1 MSCRRYSQPAPKTR
15 QAVAQTA
22 TRQREA
28 LVPFQPKETNFRVRQ
43 LAEKDFRGVSSQK
56 VGTALVIRHLGNM
69 MRMETVQEACGVR
82 QMKLRVAGLDA
93 NKEAV
98 RGCMREAR
106 HVENRVVRLGQPVQ
120 GEHSQNPRERR
131 AKHKKL
137 KRAGNESRPLIGRA
151 ASDSQRISDGRR
163 PVL

>member
-22 TRQREA
+22 TRQREV
-28 LVPFQPKETNFRVRQ
+28 LVPFHPKETNFSFRQ

-69 MRMETVQEACGVR
+69 MRMETVQEARGVR

-106 HVENRVVRLGQPVQ
+106 HVENRVVRLGQSVQ
-120 GEHSQNPRERR
+120 GEHSENRGERR
-131 AKHKKL
+131 AKNRNR
-137 KRAGNESRPLIGRA
+137 KRDGNESRPPIYRRA
-151 ASDSQRISDGRR
+151 AAIPRLTDDR
-163 PVL
+163 PPV